1 MTDPPARR
9 RSGLLDAVHWPR
21 ERPIRT
27 VIGFLGIA
35 LGARIVHRVQFERGT
50 SIPAGGPVIVVA
62 NHLSETETLA
72 MARLVT
78 GHHRFPHFLAK
89 AEVFDWPV
97 VGRIMRAAR
106 QIPVLRG
113 TARAADSLAAASRAL
128 DRGHVVCL
136 YPEGTRTREPDL
148 RPGPGKTGA
157 ARLALSHP
165 GVPVVPVGMWGPR
178 PGTRHLWH
186 RHAVRMIVG
195 RPLDLTRWAGRP
207 EDTDAVHAAT
217 ALIMARITELT
228 EQARGAPFGPRPDPP
243 AGSPAASPTDS
254 RTARSPGGPDEP
266 PRGGV

>member
-1 MTDPPARR
+1 MTDPPPARR
-9 RSGLLDAVHWPR
+9 RPRFLDVVHWPR

-27 VIGFLGIA
+27 IIGFLGIA
-35 LGARIVHRVQFERGT
+35 LGAKIVHRVRFERGNH
-50 SIPAGGPVIVVA
+50 IPASGPAIIVA

-89 AEVFDWPV
+89 AEVFSWPI

-113 TARAADSLAAASRAL
+113 TSHAAESLAAAGKAL

-148 RPGPGKTGA
+148 RPGPGRTGA

-165 GVPVVPVGMWGPR
+165 QAPVVPVGMWGPR
-178 PGTRHLWH
+178 PGTKHLWH

-195 RPLDLTRWAGRP
+195 EPLDLSAWAGRQ
-207 EDTDAVHAAT
+207 DDQDAVRAVT
-217 ALIMARITELT
+217 GVIMARITELT
-228 EQARGAPFGPRPDPP
+228 EEAHGAPFAPPDPHRKPGPRG
-243 AGSPAASPTDS
+243 A
-254 RTARSPGGPDEP
+254 
-266 PRGGV
+266 